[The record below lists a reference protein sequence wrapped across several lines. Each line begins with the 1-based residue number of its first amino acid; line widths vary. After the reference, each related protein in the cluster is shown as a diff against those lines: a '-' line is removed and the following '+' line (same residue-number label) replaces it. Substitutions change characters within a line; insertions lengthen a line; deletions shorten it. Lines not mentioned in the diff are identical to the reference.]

1 MNGRTVGFLL
11 GIAVAAS
18 AAAATVFAE
27 AWPLSNRPHYITF
40 SRAVALPGVE
50 LAAGTY
56 IFELATP
63 DTDQTV
69 VRVSSRDRRHVY
81 LQAFTYTVARPA
93 TLKKNEIVTF
103 GEVRG
108 AAAPLIAAWY
118 PPDLESGRQFIYR

>member
-11 GIAVAAS
+11 GIAAAS

-27 AWPLSNRPHYITF
+27 AWLPNRPNYITF

-56 IFELATP
+56 IFELAAP
-63 DTDQTV
+63 ESDQTV

-81 LQAFTYTVARPA
+81 LQAFTRNVARPA
-93 TLKKNEIVTF
+93 TLKKDEIVTF

-108 AAAPLIAAWY
+108 AAAPPIAAWY